1 MLFLFDC
8 VNTVIFVVLAKI
20 FLDLFLHPRLI
31 SNKYKALILIAWM
44 IAEILVVNLLQD
56 VFILKAVTTICCTAL
71 ASFCLF
77 SDGRVKKIVL
87 SVIHYGLVAAV
98 EIPVYLIAIQLTSYV
113 QIKDVKDTLINV
125 FGGVI
130 SAIALIIVFL
140 IIRLFLK
147 KEEPSMLS
155 GVELAKYLA
164 FPIASISMIAA
175 FAYFGR
181 NREVSTQ
188 EIHFLTF
195 IAIVFLLSNVY
206 MYWLL
211 KTDVTNKILRE
222 KSTMTEAHARELSA
236 LYEQIREEHKTIAG
250 IEHEYK
256 NHMTVISSLA
266 ASKKVD
272 ELNDYL
278 QNMKEFVSTV
288 DVIDTG
294 NAVCSA
300 LFNAKYAESIRKG
313 IQVRFNISNLEGVK
327 IRDEELVVILSN
339 LFNNAIAACE
349 KSIGKKVIELKIDN
363 SQQTLFISFA
373 NTYND
378 DAAEP
383 KSSLMNG
390 HGLKNIQRIVDLHG
404 GQMDI
409 IKDDR
414 FTVRLIIP

>member
-1 MLFLFDC
+1 
-8 VNTVIFVVLAKI
+8 
-20 FLDLFLHPRLI
+20 
-31 SNKYKALILIAWM
+31 
-44 IAEILVVNLLQD
+44 
-56 VFILKAVTTICCTAL
+56 L
-71 ASFCLF
+71 ASFSLF

-113 QIKDVKDTLINV
+113 QINDVKDNLINV

-195 IAIVFLLSNVY
+195 ISIVFLWSNVY
-206 MYWLL
+206 MYWIL
-211 KTDVTNKILRE
+211 KTDVANKILKE
-222 KSTMTEAHARELSA
+222 KSTLTEAHARELTD
-236 LYEQIREEHKTIAG
+236 LYEQIREEHKAIAG

-256 NHMTVISSLA
+256 NHMTIISSLA
-266 ASKKVD
+266 ASRKIE
-272 ELNDYL
+272 ELNEYL
-278 QNMKEFVSTV
+278 SEMKESATTV

-300 LFNAKYAESIRKG
+300 LFNAKYAEAARKG
-313 IQVRFNISNLEGVK
+313 IRVRFDISNLEDLA
-327 IRDEELVVILSN
+327 IEDEEMVIILSN
-339 LFNNAIAACE
+339 LFNNAIEACE
-349 KSIGKKVIELKIDN
+349 KCQSKKIIELKIDY
-363 SQQTLFISFA
+363 SSDRGC
-373 NTYND
+373 NTD
-378 DAAEP
+378 TFCF
-383 KSSLMNG
+383 LIC
-390 HGLKNIQRIVDLHG
+390 NIY
-404 GQMDI
+404 
-409 IKDDR
+409 
-414 FTVRLIIP
+414 TP